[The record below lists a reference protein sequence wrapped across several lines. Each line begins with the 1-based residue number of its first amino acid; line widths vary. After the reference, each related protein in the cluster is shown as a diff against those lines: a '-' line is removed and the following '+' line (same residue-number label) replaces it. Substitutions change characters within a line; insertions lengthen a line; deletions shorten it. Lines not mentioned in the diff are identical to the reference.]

1 VSTVDGSR
9 TSPVREPSSRPRPVF
24 GRGRGGGTNRGAIL
38 GLQVLVVVAVIGLW
52 ELAYVGKISDP
63 TALPSPGSVGKEL
76 WTLLGTSAYW
86 SSILHTLTTWALG
99 LAIASVIAVPIGI
112 LIGASGGAYRA
123 SRATID
129 FARTLPPVA
138 LVPAVALLYGAK
150 PLTALIL
157 VVFATT
163 WPMLLQTMYGIR
175 QVDPV
180 ARDTARTYRLGV
192 ARTVGFVWI
201 PSALPFIATGL
212 RIASTMSLF
221 LAVGA
226 ELIAGPPGLGQSIA
240 IEQASDQAVP
250 MYAYIFTAACL
261 GIVLTFL
268 VMRVERRVLRWHS
281 SYRPVV

>member
-1 VSTVDGSR
+1 MIDGSR
-9 TSPVREPSSRPRPVF
+9 TMPVREPSSHPRRISRR
-24 GRGRGGGTNRGAIL
+24 RGDGGTNRTVVL

-76 WTLLGTSAYW
+76 WGLLSTSAYW
-86 SSILHTLTTWALG
+86 SSVLHTLTTWAMG
-99 LAIASVIAVPIGI
+99 LAIALIIAVPIGI
-112 LIGASGGAYRA
+112 LIGASSGAYRA

-138 LVPAVALLYGAK
+138 LVPVVALLYGAK

-180 ARDTARTYRLGV
+180 ARDTARTYRLGT
-192 ARTVGFVWI
+192 ARTIAFVWM

-212 RIASTMSLF
+212 RIASTMCLF

-240 IEQASDQAVP
+240 IDQASDQVIP

-268 VMRVERRVLRWHS
+268 IVRVERRVLRWHS
-281 SYRPVV
+281 SYRPVA